1 MTVKQSRED
10 INRVLFPETVE
21 ASSQA
26 LKSPDNG
33 SDPKSLVS
41 NPQAMKVDVEK
52 SIHLVSTVMT
62 DCRENHIDHNDENLF
77 EEVASMLDE
86 LKQLSA
92 ALNLSEPEPGLY
104 MPTMGELSR
113 GLQSRRQN
121 VEPILSRLFMEH
133 GALRRLLRSGKS
145 LSDPFSTS
153 SSVRMSQNPRMVW
166 HPEDVQNLIYLLID
180 EYNARTF
187 VDGKPKDPKLWQQIA
202 QKLDIPDYPGISGVQ
217 VMGKVNS
224 LKQDYKAFQFLKDQ
238 TGVGWD
244 EEKDTVDADDGWWDL
259 KSQANPNI
267 TKFKNKGLANY
278 PELHL
283 LFAYSTASGALRQ
296 SSVQRAPTPEE
307 CARRE
312 RAVRDRHRGFHNVD
326 EEHIA
331 SGGGV
336 NLSCGGV
343 QSMDTSSSSRK
354 RGSASVMGARQRR
367 KAKPTSEELYYDEV
381 RNFIIGR
388 RDRDGA
394 GSSGHSGGMKEC
406 IAALQSLNPRLPIE
420 QFTVVVR
427 YLTGNRDA
435 QEAFLAMDDDIKG
448 DWARYVK

>member
-1 MTVKQSRED
+1 MQ
-10 INRVLFPETVE
+10 
-21 ASSQA
+21 
-26 LKSPDNG
+26 
-33 SDPKSLVS
+33 
-41 NPQAMKVDVEK
+41 
-52 SIHLVSTVMT
+52 
-62 DCRENHIDHNDENLF
+62 
-77 EEVASMLDE
+77 
-86 LKQLSA
+86 
-92 ALNLSEPEPGLY
+92 
-104 MPTMGELSR
+104 
-113 GLQSRRQN
+113 
-121 VEPILSRLFMEH
+121 
-133 GALRRLLRSGKS
+133 RRLLRSGKS
-145 LSDPFSTS
+145 LSDPFNTS

-244 EEKDTVDADDGWWDL
+244 EEKDTVDADDAWWDL

-312 RAVRDRHRGFHNVD
+312 ARG
-326 EEHIA
+326 
-331 SGGGV
+331 
-336 NLSCGGV
+336 
-343 QSMDTSSSSRK
+343 
-354 RGSASVMGARQRR
+354 
-367 KAKPTSEELYYDEV
+367 P
-381 RNFIIGR
+381 
-388 RDRDGA
+388 
-394 GSSGHSGGMKEC
+394 
-406 IAALQSLNPRLPIE
+406 
-420 QFTVVVR
+420 
-427 YLTGNRDA
+427 
-435 QEAFLAMDDDIKG
+435 
-448 DWARYVK
+448 